1 MKIGIDV
8 SFLAKD
14 RRGMGRV
21 TRALLD
27 VMLSSPNHEYY
38 FIMPFHR
45 KDEPKISKMF
55 SPRKIDFLQ
64 TDENSLRELDVVW
77 YPWNR
82 VDFYPSCKRVVSIYD
97 VAPYRFSSKVKQD
110 GFKDRVRLKRS
121 CDSAD
126 LIITCSEFSK
136 SEIMTFLDIPKD
148 KIVVIPLGFDE
159 QFKPSTG
166 EGEASFLNFFSDG
179 LPYVFFVGSVEKRK
193 NLEVLLAGFDEA
205 KKKYAIPHNLLIAG
219 SSPKE
224 LAGKLGKGFL
234 GNIKGLISKKKPDSL
249 IYSYNKLEF
258 KDSVKWLGEVSDT
271 DLVNLYAF
279 SSLFVFPSLYEGFG
293 IPLLEA
299 FASGVPALISDIP
312 VFREIALD
320 GAYFFD
326 SRDKSDLAIKM
337 ARILTDSEIA
347 SKMKIRA
354 FDRLKD
360 FSWEKAAMRHIQAL
374 EGSL

>member
-8 SFLAKD
+8 SFLD
-14 RRGMGRV
+14 RDKRGMGRV
-21 TRALLD
+21 TRALLEI
-27 VMLSSPNHEYY
+27 MLASSEHEYY

-45 KDEPKISKMF
+45 KDEPKIAKIF
-55 SPRKIDFLQ
+55 SPRRIEFLQ
-64 TDENSLRELDVVW
+64 TDENSLKELDVVW

-97 VAPYRFSSKVKQD
+97 VAPYRFTSKIKQD
-110 GFKDRVRLKRS
+110 GFRDRKRLRSS

-126 LIITCSEFSK
+126 VIITSSEFSK
-136 SEIMTFLDIPKD
+136 LEIMTFLDIPKE
-148 KIVVIPLGFDE
+148 KIVVIGLGVDE
-159 QFKPSTG
+159 QFQPSSG
-166 EGEASFLNFFSDG
+166 EGESSFLNFFSDG

-205 KKKYAIPHNLLIAG
+205 KRKYNIPHNLLIAG

-224 LAGKLGKGFL
+224 LASKAGKNLFD
-234 GNIKGLISKKKPDSL
+234 NITGLITKKKPEPIVSTF
-249 IYSYNKLEF
+249 NKLEF
-258 KDSVKWLGEVSDT
+258 KDSVKWLGEVSDR

-299 FASGVPALISDIP
+299 FASGVPALVSDIP

-320 GAYFFD
+320 SAYYFD
-326 SRDKSDLAIKM
+326 CRDKSDLAAKM
-337 ARILTDSEIA
+337 TRILTDPEVVA
-347 SKMKIRA
+347 QLKIKA
-354 FDRLKD
+354 FERLKD
-360 FSWEKAAMRHIQAL
+360 FSWEKSAMKHIKVL